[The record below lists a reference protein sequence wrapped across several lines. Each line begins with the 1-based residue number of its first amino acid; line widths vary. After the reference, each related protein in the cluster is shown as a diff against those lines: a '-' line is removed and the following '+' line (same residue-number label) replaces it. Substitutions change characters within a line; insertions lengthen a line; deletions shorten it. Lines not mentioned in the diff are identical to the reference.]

1 MNKIGILAKIT
12 LLQNLLSYI
21 FAKINPLVVHNVSKY
36 MIIKKA
42 FFFSAIEKV
51 RGDYFEFGVFTGSS
65 FCHAIR
71 CAKSN
76 IKYDS
81 SLHKT
86 KFYGFDSFEG
96 FGDLPDYD
104 KHDFFKNE
112 NFKCNYNKV
121 VKRVKKLLPK
131 SKFKLVKGFFENTL
145 SKNPESNF
153 ARIIFIDCD
162 TYSSTELALNYI
174 RGSLQVGTI
183 IILDDYFAYK
193 GMENRG
199 VYGAFKIF
207 TKSHKLRTRKL
218 FSYGMGGVVKIF
230 TKI

>member
-12 LLQNLLSYI
+12 FLQDFLSY
-21 FAKINPLVVHNVSKY
+21 FVAKINPLVVHNVSKY
-36 MIIKKA
+36 MVIKKT
-42 FFFSAIEKV
+42 FFFSALEKV
-51 RGDYFEFGVFTGSS
+51 QGDYFEFGVFTGSS

-71 CAKSN
+71 CAESN

-81 SLHKT
+81 SLNKIN
-86 KFYGFDSFEG
+86 FYGFDSFEG

-104 KHDFFKNE
+104 KHDFFQNE
-112 NFKCNYNKV
+112 NFKSNYKKV
-121 VKRVKKLLPK
+121 VKRVKKLLPE
-131 SKFKLVKGFFENTL
+131 SRFKLRKGFFENTL
-145 SKNPESNF
+145 NGKPESNF

-193 GMENRG
+193 GMKDRG
-199 VYGAFKIF
+199 VYGAFKTF

>member
-12 LLQNLLSYI
+12 FLQNLLSYFI
-21 FAKINPLVVHNVSKY
+21 AKINPLVVHNISKY
-36 MIIKKA
+36 MIIKKV

-51 RGDYFEFGVFTGSS
+51 QGDYFEFGVLTGSS

-71 CAKSN
+71 CAESN

-81 SLHKT
+81 SLHKIN
-86 KFYGFDSFEG
+86 FYGFDSFEG

-104 KHDFFKNE
+104 KHDFFQNE
-112 NFKCNYNKV
+112 NFKSNYKKV
-121 VKRVKKLLPK
+121 VKRVKKLLPE
-131 SKFKLVKGFFENTL
+131 SRFKLRKGFFENTL
-145 SKNPESNF
+145 NGKPESNF

-162 TYSSTELALNYI
+162 TYSSTEHALNYI

-193 GMENRG
+193 GMEDRG
-199 VYGAFKIF
+199 VYGAFTIF
-207 TKSHKLRTRKL
+207 TKKHKLHTRKL